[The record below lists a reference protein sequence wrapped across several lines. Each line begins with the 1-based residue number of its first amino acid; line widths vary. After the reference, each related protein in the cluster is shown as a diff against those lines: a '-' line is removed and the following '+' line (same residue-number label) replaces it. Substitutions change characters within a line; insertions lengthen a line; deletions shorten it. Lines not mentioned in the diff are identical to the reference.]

1 MPLDREDLLAF
12 LQAVDRELEREIVLV
27 AVGGTAMTLLDV
39 KPSTIDIDFTVP
51 GEDYDEFQ
59 RALRG
64 VPHGFKI
71 DCWKDGK
78 VFSQLLPE
86 DYLEKSVVVA
96 EMKSVELRALQPVDI
111 VATKIGRL
119 NEKDEQDI
127 EACIRKFGL
136 KGKQIVERASQVDYV
151 GRDENYKYHLRLVM
165 EKFFRKK

>member
-1 MPLDREDLLAF
+1 MPLDREGLLAF
-12 LQAVDRELEREIVLV
+12 LQAVDRELKREIVLV

-51 GEDYDEFQ
+51 GEDYEEFQ
-59 RALRG
+59 RALKA

-86 DYLEKSVVVA
+86 DYLEKSVGVA
-96 EMKSVELRALQPVDI
+96 KMKSVELRALQPVDI
-111 VATKIGRL
+111 VVTKIGRL
-119 NEKDEQDI
+119 DEKDEQDI

-136 KGKQIVERASQVDYV
+136 KGKQIAERASQVDYV

-165 EKFFRKK
+165 EKFFRKR